1 MSTSNKF
8 TTWWYFAVCMMQF
21 FTGLAAL
28 YLYAYLKVEIET
40 REREEEIK
48 CEQGK
53 TDFSEVMTIIA

>member
-1 MSTSNKF
+1 MVF
-8 TTWWYFAVCMMQF
+8 RCVHDAILHWPCCH
-21 FTGLAAL
+21 

>member
-1 MSTSNKF
+1 
-8 TTWWYFAVCMMQF
+8 MMQF